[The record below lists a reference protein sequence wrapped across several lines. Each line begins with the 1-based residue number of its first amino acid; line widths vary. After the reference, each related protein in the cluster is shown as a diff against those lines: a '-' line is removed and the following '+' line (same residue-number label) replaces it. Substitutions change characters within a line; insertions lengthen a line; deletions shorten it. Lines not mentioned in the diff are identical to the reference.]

1 MSNGSTRLE
10 KQERNNDDIIAD
22 AVVMPVDAVNVYP
35 EVVVGQPY
43 YEQPPLPPSHLQ
55 QSQSPQAGIDE
66 AAARQ
71 FLFEK
76 GWPLGLQS
84 ALISSFAKIPFRYFI
99 CDDSGSMMSHDGN
112 HVLGTGKNTKLVSC
126 SRWTELTDALRF
138 HIDLAKKARAP
149 SEFRLLNKLG
159 PITVGTCHIS
169 DANAMASERTQ
180 VDRLERALDESPDGG
195 TPLCRHVR
203 EVIAKITPM
212 AATLRANGQ
221 KVALVICTDG
231 EPSDGNIVEA
241 MRPLHDL
248 PVWVVVRLCTDD
260 SRISEYWSN
269 VDKQLELHMDVID
282 DLVGEA
288 QVDRQSDTSEIPN
301 TI

>member
-1 MSNGSTRLE
+1 MNDDGARLE
-10 KQERNNDDIIAD
+10 KREQNDVIAD
-22 AVVMPVDAVNVYP
+22 VVVMPIDAVNVYP
-35 EVVVGQPY
+35 EVVIGQPY
-43 YEQPPLPPSHLQ
+43 YEQPPL
-55 QSQSPQAGIDE
+55 SPQGSLRSGIDE

-76 GWPLGLQS
+76 GWPLGLQRT
-84 ALISSFAKIPFRYFI
+84 LILSLEKIPFRYFI
-99 CDDSGSMMSHDGN
+99 CDDSGSMMSQDGN
-112 HVLGTGKNTKLVSC
+112 HVIGTGQNTKLVSC

-138 HIDLAKKARAP
+138 HVTLAKKARAP

-159 PITVGTCHIS
+159 PVTIGSCDIS
-169 DANAMASERTQ
+169 DVNAMAKERTQ
-180 VDRLERALDESPDGG
+180 VDRLERALEESPDGG
-195 TPLCRHVR
+195 TPLCRHIR

-212 AATLRANGQ
+212 APALRASGQ

-260 SRISEYWSN
+260 ARIGEYWSN

-288 QVDRQSDTSEIPN
+288 QVVIFFSENQNKKIHS
-301 TI
+301 I